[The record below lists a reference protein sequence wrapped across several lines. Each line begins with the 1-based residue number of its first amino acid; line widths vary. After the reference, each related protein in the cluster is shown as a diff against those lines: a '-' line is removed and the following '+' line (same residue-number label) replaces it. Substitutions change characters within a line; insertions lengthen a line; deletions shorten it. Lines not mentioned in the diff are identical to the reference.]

1 MEFVAGDD
9 KESMRRRG
17 LSYDA
22 VLAAPILAV
31 EENPSRPGQLL
42 LVVEIDGYA
51 VAALRALG
59 TDRWLIA
66 TAYFSRKH
74 TRKYLP

>member
-51 VAALRALG
+51 VAAPCKPLG

-66 TAYFSRKH
+66 TA
-74 TRKYLP
+74 